1 MSPSVPIASL
11 RNVRKRYGTVMA
23 LDGLDLDLRRGELM
37 ALLGGNGAGKST
49 ALGVLTGR
57 LDADDGQVKL
67 FGADPKQAAV
77 RRRIGVMLQEA
88 RLPDTL
94 RVSELVHQ
102 FSCYYPKPRAVH
114 DTLALAGL
122 SGLAGRAYGAL
133 SGGQQRRVQF
143 ALAIVGRPEL
153 VFVDEPTSGLDIEA
167 RRGFW
172 QVIQSLRDSGTSIV
186 LTTHY
191 LEEADALADRVVLI
205 ANGRLLAEDTPAG
218 LKARAHCARIRCTT
232 KLTLAEVLSIAGVKS
247 AEADGGYVSLR
258 CDDSDQVLR
267 HLLANDPSLNGI
279 EIRPLSLEEAF
290 LTLTGEA
297 A

>member
-1 MSPSVPIASL
+1 MSASLPIASL
-11 RNVRKRYGTVMA
+11 RQVHKRYGAATA
-23 LDGLDLDLRRGELM
+23 LDGMELDLRRGELLAM
-37 ALLGGNGAGKST
+37 LGSNGAGKTT

-57 LDADDGQVKL
+57 LCADAGEVKL
-67 FGADPKQAAV
+67 FGADPKDAAV

-94 RVSELVHQ
+94 RVQELVHQ
-102 FSCYYPKPRAVH
+102 FSCYYPQPRPLQE
-114 DTLALAGL
+114 TLALAGL
-122 SGLAGRAYGAL
+122 SALARRAYGAL

-143 ALAIVGRPEL
+143 ALAICGCPEL
-153 VFVDEPTSGLDIEA
+153 VFVDEPTSGLDVEA
-167 RRGFW
+167 RRAFW
-172 QVIQSLRDSGTSIV
+172 QVIQCLRDAGTSIV

-205 ANGRLLAEDTPAG
+205 ANGRVLAEDTPAG
-218 LKARAHCARIRCTT
+218 LKARARSARIRCVTQLS
-232 KLTLAEVLSIAGVKS
+232 LTELLSIPGVQS
-247 AEADGGYVSLR
+247 AEAQGSCRSLR

-267 HLLANDPSLNGI
+267 RLLARDPSVSGI
-279 EIRPLSLEEAF
+279 EIRPLSLEDAF